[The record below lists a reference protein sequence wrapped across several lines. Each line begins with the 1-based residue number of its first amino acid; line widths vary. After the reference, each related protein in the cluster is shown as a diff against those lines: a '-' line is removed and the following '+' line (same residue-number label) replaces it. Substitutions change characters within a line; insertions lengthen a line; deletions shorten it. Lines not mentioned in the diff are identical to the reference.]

1 MNSTIG
7 PEEGEM
13 QFKRYAIY
21 YTAPQGALADF
32 GASWLGW
39 DLVTGREVPHQT
51 LPDLSQTEIAKI
63 TQTPRKYGFHGTI
76 KPPFRLAEGCDAEG
90 LLQAFQRAARQVAP
104 VTLDGL
110 KLAQIGRFL
119 ALVIDGD
126 QAPLAALAGHMV
138 AKLDPFRA
146 PANDAE
152 LARRRAAGLTP
163 AQDEMLVKWGYPYVF
178 DEFKF
183 HLTLSG
189 KLDPNRAAQVR
200 DVLAP
205 LVAPILPRPFVV
217 GDLTLVGEDAE
228 GRFHE
233 ISRIAL
239 GASATA

>member
-1 MNSTIG
+1 
-7 PEEGEM
+7 M
-13 QFKRYAIY
+13 QFNRYAIY
-21 YTAPQGALADF
+21 YTAPQGPLADF

-51 LPDLSQTEIAKI
+51 LPDLSQNEIAEI

-76 KPPFRLAEGCDAEG
+76 KPPFRLADGCDAEG
-90 LLQAFQRAARQVAP
+90 LLQAFQSSAHQVAP

-119 ALVIDGD
+119 ALVVDGD
-126 QAPLAALAGHMV
+126 QSALAGLAGRMV
-138 AKLDPFRA
+138 AELDPFRA
-146 PANDAE
+146 PSGDEE
-152 LARRRAAGLTP
+152 LARRRAANLTP
-163 AQDEMLVKWGYPYVF
+163 KQDEMLVKWGYPYVF

-189 KLDPNRAAQVR
+189 KLDPSRAAQIW

-217 GDLTLVGEDAE
+217 GDLTLAREDAD

-239 GASATA
+239 GAAATA